1 MVEQNQLETDKLKA
15 EYAFNMK
22 TFEQVNLALKT
33 ENLELKNAVEK
44 KEKLLQKQ
52 KFMQSV
58 PNPDVLKKEQK
69 IQQAEKELEAKNL
82 KISQMKSEM
91 EV

>member
-1 MVEQNQLETDKLKA
+1 
-15 EYAFNMK
+15 MK
-22 TFEQVNLALKT
+22 TFEQENLALKT

-69 IQQAEKELEAKNL
+69 I
-82 KISQMKSEM
+82 
-91 EV
+91 